1 MKRIAGIT
9 TLISLLAV
17 GCEYSLPTGVG
28 EVRIDARK
36 AGLPS
41 ARGHGSG
48 RVAVMTRNV
57 YVGADVDRILAG
69 SLSEIPQLVSE
80 AFQEFVDTDFAT
92 RMDQLAVEIEQTQP
106 HLIGLQEVTLIDAF
120 FATAPP
126 QQFDFLEALLGA
138 LDARGLDYRLVAQAN
153 HTDLTLP
160 ADPTVVSGLVGVRF
174 LDADAILA
182 RGDVEVSNP
191 TIHRYGPRLGIPG
204 TTIEVLRGFAAVDAR
219 VGRRTYRFV
228 TTHLE
233 PAPVLELLPI
243 QLGQVQE
250 LVSEL
255 TNETLPLIVTGDF
268 NTPAHL
274 GRGNAPTYDVL
285 LDAGYIDVWTRRPPG
300 QTDAGFTCCHDL
312 DLLNPTPDFSER
324 IDLIFAR
331 NPRGIPRQGIAGA
344 VQAVIVGD
352 EQETRD
358 RFGMWPSDH
367 GGVVA
372 RLQIPVPA
380 DAGGP

>member
-1 MKRIAGIT
+1 MKRIVGIT
-9 TLISLLAV
+9 ALISLLAL
-17 GCEYSLPTGVG
+17 GCDDSLPT
-28 EVRIDARK
+28 ELRIDARK
-36 AGLPS
+36 ADQPS

-48 RVAVMTRNV
+48 RVTVMTRNV
-57 YVGADVDRILAG
+57 YVGANVDRTLAG
-69 SLSEIPQLVSE
+69 SLSEIPRLVSE

-92 RMDQLAVEIEQTQP
+92 RMAELAIEIEQMQP
-106 HLIGLQEVTLIDAF
+106 HLVGLQEVTLVDAF
-120 FATAPP
+120 FATASP
-126 QQFDFLEALLGA
+126 QRFDFLTALLGA
-138 LDARGLDYRLVAQAN
+138 LDARGLDYRLVAQAD

-160 ADPTVVSGLVGVRF
+160 ADPTVVPGLVGVRL

-191 TIHRYGPRLGIPG
+191 KIHRFGPRLGIPG

-233 PAPVLELLPI
+233 PAPIPQLLPI
-243 QLGQVQE
+243 QLGQAQE

-255 TNETLPLIVTGDF
+255 GNETLPLIVTGDF

-285 LDAGYIDVWTRRPPG
+285 LGAGYIDVWTRRPPG
-300 QTDAGFTCCHDL
+300 QADAGFTCCHDL
-312 DLLNPTPDFSER
+312 DLMNPTPDFYER

-331 NPRGIPRQGIAGA
+331 NPRGIPRQAIAGA
-344 VQAVIVGD
+344 VQAAIVGD

-358 RFGMWPSDH
+358 LFGMWPSDH

-380 DAGGP
+380 DAGGS